1 MEETIR
7 AGKNRMLMKAE
18 PSGQEVPQEQ
28 IDDFFA
34 RLAECCNVTRAARRA
49 GVSRT
54 TMYRMRSR
62 DSAFA
67 AAWQEAIEAGY
78 ERLELG
84 LIEAALARVERTGD
98 DGEPEAEGDGAAKRV
113 VEALS
118 MDQAIHLLGRYRA
131 TVGSGKR
138 QSIKRGARR
147 VPTSEETDEAILKRL
162 AILRRQRGWDQL

>member
-1 MEETIR
+1 MEEIVR
-7 AGKNRMLMKAE
+7 AGKGRMLMTAE

-34 RLAECCNVTRAARRA
+34 RLAECCNVTRAARQA
-49 GVSRT
+49 GVART

-84 LIEAALARVERTGD
+84 LIEAALARVEGAT
-98 DGEPEAEGDGAAKRV
+98 DGEPAETGDGMRAI
-113 VEALS
+113 EALS
-118 MDQAIHLLGRYRA
+118 MEQAIHLLGRYRA
-131 TVGSGKR
+131 TVGTGKR
-138 QSIKRGARR
+138 QSIRRGARR
-147 VPTSEETDEAILKRL
+147 MYGGGAGVDLVAVVRTF
-162 AILRRQRGWDQL
+162 